1 VLLDKGQGGAGN
13 FAPAV
18 VGGQG
23 VPAAGDL
30 DDLGDAGVALLL
42 LVGGVGDGPR
52 DGVRGPR
59 PCRRRRELPGPT
71 RRSGGPGT
79 LPRCPGRSVPSDHQS
94 GRILAGRWRPT
105 SRLQKHGSRC
115 DTTPTGFQ
123 AMETAARRR
132 PSLAWHRR
140 TSLAPVADSEV
151 GTDRRTRFGAHLT
164 SPPSVPWPERHH
176 QPVVSRSASGLVS
189 AVAWRVCAFPGLAG
203 TLSRRA
209 GASLWLAGAFCGL
222 AVPSSRRS
230 CRSGGCSAGAQ
241 IRGQLVVGWRGRG
254 GPGLRR
260 DVRLYPVLCCHPARL
275 RRGDGRKRL
284 RQSLHCLGARQGRR

>member
-1 VLLDKGQGGAGN
+1 V
-13 FAPAV
+13 
-18 VGGQG
+18 
-23 VPAAGDL
+23 
-30 DDLGDAGVALLL
+30 
-42 LVGGVGDGPR
+42 
-52 DGVRGPR
+52 
-59 PCRRRRELPGPT
+59 
-71 RRSGGPGT
+71 
-79 LPRCPGRSVPSDHQS
+79 
-94 GRILAGRWRPT
+94 
-105 SRLQKHGSRC
+105 
-115 DTTPTGFQ
+115 
-123 AMETAARRR
+123 
-132 PSLAWHRR
+132 
-140 TSLAPVADSEV
+140 
-151 GTDRRTRFGAHLT
+151 
-164 SPPSVPWPERHH
+164 
-176 QPVVSRSASGLVS
+176 SGLVS

-284 RQSLHCLGARQGRR
+284 VRASTAWGRAKDGGSTGRLIGTGGSRPWPAPGTRRGRDPGCLACAVWSWPGRSAGAAWSCGGACAPLPSSAARMRRMTDSGSTNGAGGPVPVACVSPRRRRGSGGTRLSSAIRPTPGSHTMARPCELDQHTIRYEATGKPGCCEAAM